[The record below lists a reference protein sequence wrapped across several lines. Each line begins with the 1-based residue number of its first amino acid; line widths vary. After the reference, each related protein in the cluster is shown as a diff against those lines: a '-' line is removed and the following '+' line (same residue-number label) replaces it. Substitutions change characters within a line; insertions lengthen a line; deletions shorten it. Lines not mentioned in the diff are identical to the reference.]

1 MCYDT
6 LSKRLPVYPGAAI
19 TFERASLRRY
29 GMGETIM
36 ILDSDDAPAEVREWY
51 GRYTGSLN
59 REMQQDGVGG
69 MFFSFTKA
77 VWSVTTAE
85 DGTGSQIL
93 LSGACMSG

>member
-1 MCYDT
+1 MCYNT

-36 ILDSDDAPAEVREWY
+36 ILDTDDAPAEVREWY

-59 REMQQDGVGG
+59 RELQQDGVGG
-69 MFFSFTKA
+69 MFFTFTKPP
-77 VWSVTTAE
+77 
-85 DGTGSQIL
+85 GR
-93 LSGACMSG
+93 